1 MSQAKFILI
10 TQHTAGKD
18 SMIKEKLPRINPHR
32 AASQPCRLSHLAV
45 GLLGR
50 QGAAVKEGRAKSQR
64 DGEQLLTSQKN
75 NEKLCFSY
83 NKNKDFSHMHL
94 RDQDGALDISGAVKV
109 KHLWQ

>member
-1 MSQAKFILI
+1 M
-10 TQHTAGKD
+10 
-18 SMIKEKLPRINPHR
+18 
-32 AASQPCRLSHLAV
+32 
-45 GLLGR
+45 
-50 QGAAVKEGRAKSQR
+50 KEGRAKSQR